1 MDDNVAGSEAGPV
14 AVRIG
19 PFILAT
25 AEGQLY
31 RDARRVPLGKRA
43 IALLRGLIDSPGHA
57 VTRNELVRRAWPGRF
72 VEDANLNVQIGAL
85 RKAMGRDAIVT
96 SYGRGYRLT
105 LDVEPIDADRR
116 RAPGAGWPLRAGDP
130 GALQEAGTAFIGRDK
145 ELAALMRL
153 LPSSRLLT
161 LVGTGG
167 IGKTRLILRLAS
179 MVAAEKIVLFVDL
192 ATLQDRQQLDDALAM
207 TYERRGP
214 AAASWRE
221 TLQKSIAG
229 QDAYL
234 ILDNCEHLAEPCA
247 HLVEEITALCPTIRV
262 VAGSRVRLF
271 VPEETVFEL
280 APLSLLESSDAG
292 TSAPSEAMELFISRA
307 AAAKVPCSTACLPDI
322 ASICLSVDGVPL
334 AIELAAA
341 WLPFLPVHEVAVRL
355 RKDLRLL
362 DAGPAPPSR
371 HHTMEATIRWSYSM
385 LRDEEREIFRGLS
398 VFSGGCT
405 LEAALEVCGAGRDDY
420 RALHRVA
427 RLHEYS
433 LLVKR
438 GRRLSMLEP
447 IRHFAAAELARTG
460 EETRLHRR
468 HLRHVLS
475 IAERYRQSDRAAH
488 LALLEP
494 ELDNLRIAQQRS
506 LGADDSRRRLEL
518 VVVLYE
524 FWGDTGRTSEAASFA
539 AAALQATDR
548 NADEGLQGAV
558 HSIVARYAKDLGQ
571 LEAAL
576 HHGEQALAIARK
588 ADDPRRTINAM
599 DSIAW
604 VQFEFG
610 QRAEGMATAL
620 RSRDMA
626 LSAQLPLQI
635 YMTENTVGELHR
647 LAGNFPEAEIALRRV
662 VSLARDNRDSSSV
675 SIALINL
682 GLLLIARED
691 FESLPGVLLESAT
704 TSRQGGIRRALP
716 YLCRASAA
724 LSVHLGDHACAARFL
739 GGALGQVRAM
749 RLVPSAE
756 DLSLHDA
763 IRIGLS
769 RAADHDAI
777 THELSAGSQLNE
789 TELWDELVTHLEG
802 WQPASSAGKS

>member
-1 MDDNVAGSEAGPV
+1 MDHNVGGRDAGPGV
-14 AVRIG
+14 VRIG
-19 PFILAT
+19 PFTLAT
-25 AEGQLY
+25 VEGQLY
-31 RDARRVPLGKRA
+31 RDAERVPLGKRA

-105 LDVEPIDADRR
+105 LDVEAIGVERR
-116 RAPGAGWPLRAGDP
+116 RDPGGGRPLRVGDP
-130 GALQEAGTAFIGRDK
+130 GAQEAATAFVGRDK
-145 ELAALMRL
+145 ELAELLRL
-153 LPSSRLLT
+153 LPLSRLLT
-161 LVGTGG
+161 VVGSGG

-179 MVAAEKIVLFVDL
+179 MVAADKIVLFVDL

-207 TYERRGP
+207 TCERRGP
-214 AAASWRE
+214 TAASWRE
-221 TLQKSIAG
+221 TLQKAIAG

-247 HLVEEITALCPTIRV
+247 RLVEEVTTLCPTIRV

-280 APLSLLESSDAG
+280 APLSLPEPSDTG
-292 TSAPSEAMELFISRA
+292 TAAPSEAMELFISRA
-307 AAAKVPCSTACLPDI
+307 AAAKVPCSTACLPDV

-355 RKDLRLL
+355 RQDLRLL
-362 DAGPAPPSR
+362 DSGPAPPSR

-385 LRDEEREIFRGLS
+385 LQDDEREVFRGLS

-420 RALHRVA
+420 RALHCVA

-447 IRHFAAAELARTG
+447 IRQFAAAELARTG
-460 EETRLHRR
+460 EETRLQRR
-468 HLRHVLS
+468 HIRHVLA
-475 IAERYRQSDRAAH
+475 IADRYRESDRAAH

-506 LGADDSRRRLEL
+506 LEGDDPRSRLEL
-518 VVVLYE
+518 VVALYE
-524 FWGDTGRTSEAASFA
+524 YWGDTGRTSEAASFA

-548 NADEGLQGAV
+548 NADEDLQGAV
-558 HSIVARYAKDLGQ
+558 HSIIARYAKDLGR
-571 LEAAL
+571 LDAAL

-588 ADDPRRTINAM
+588 VDDSRRMINAM

-604 VQFEFG
+604 AQFELG
-610 QRAEGMATAL
+610 KRTEGMATAL

-647 LAGNFPEAEIALRRV
+647 LAGNFSEAEVALRRML
-662 VSLARDNRDSSSV
+662 SLARDNRDSSSV

-682 GLLLIARED
+682 GLLLIARGD
-691 FESLPGVLLESAT
+691 FSGLPAVLLESAT
-704 TSRQGGIRRALP
+704 TSCHGGIRRALP

-724 LSVHLGDHACAARFL
+724 LSVHLGDPGSAARLL
-739 GGALGQVRAM
+739 GGALGQMRAM

-756 DLSLHDA
+756 DRSLDEALHVE
-763 IRIGLS
+763 LS
-769 RAADHDAI
+769 RAADDGSVAREI
-777 THELSAGSQLNE
+777 SAGSQLSE
-789 TELWDELVTHLEG
+789 TALWNELVTHLER
-802 WQPASSAGKS
+802 WQPAPTAGKS

>member
-1 MDDNVAGSEAGPV
+1 MDFNVGSSDAGPSV
-14 AVRIG
+14 VRIG

-31 RDARRVPLGKRA
+31 RDAKRVPLGKRA
-43 IALLRGLIDSPGHA
+43 LALLRGLIDSPGHA

-85 RKAMGRDAIVT
+85 RKALGRDAIVT

-105 LDVEPIDADRR
+105 LDVEAIDAERR
-116 RAPGAGWPLRAGDP
+116 RDPGAGRPLRAGDS
-130 GALQEAGTAFIGRDK
+130 GAHQEFGTAFVGRDK

-153 LPSSRLLT
+153 LPLTRLLT

-179 MVAAEKIVLFVDL
+179 MVAADKIVLFVDV

-207 TYERRGP
+207 TYERRGH
-214 AAASWRE
+214 AAPSWRN

-247 HLVEEITALCPTIRV
+247 RLVEEVTTLCPTIRV
-262 VAGSRVRLF
+262 MAGSRVRLF
-271 VPEETVFEL
+271 VAEESVFEL
-280 APLSLLESSDAG
+280 APLALPDPTDTG
-292 TSAPSEAMELFISRA
+292 TSSPSEAMELFISRA
-307 AAAKVPCSTACLPDI
+307 TAAKVPCPTECIPDI

-355 RKDLRLL
+355 RQDLRLL

-385 LRDEEREIFRGLS
+385 LQDDEREVFRGLS

-405 LEAALEVCGAGRDDY
+405 LEAALEVCGAGQDDY
-420 RALHRVA
+420 RALHCVA

-447 IRHFAAAELARTG
+447 IRQFAAAELARTG
-460 EETRLHRR
+460 EETRLQRR
-468 HLRHVLS
+468 HMRYLLS

-488 LALLEP
+488 LAILEP

-506 LGADDSRRRLEL
+506 LVADDSRSRLEL
-518 VVVLYE
+518 VVALYE
-524 FWGDTGRTSEAASFA
+524 YWGDTGRTSEAASFA
-539 AAALQATDR
+539 EAALQATDR
-548 NADEGLQGAV
+548 NADEDLQGAV
-558 HSIVARYAKDLGQ
+558 HSIIARYAKDLGR

-576 HHGEQALAIARK
+576 HHGEQALALAREV
-588 ADDPRRTINAM
+588 DDSRRMINAM
-599 DSIAW
+599 ESIAW
-604 VQFEFG
+604 AQFELG
-610 QRAEGMATAL
+610 KRTEGMATAL
-620 RSRDMA
+620 RSREMA
-626 LSAQLPLQI
+626 LAAQLPLQI

-647 LAGNFPEAEIALRRV
+647 LAGNLPEAEVALRRV
-662 VSLARDNRDSSSV
+662 LSLARDNRDSSSV

-682 GLLLIARED
+682 ALLLIARGD
-691 FESLPGVLLESAT
+691 FDSLPAVLLESAT
-704 TSRQGGIRRALP
+704 TGRQGGTRRALP
-716 YLCRASAA
+716 YLSRASAA
-724 LSVHLGDHACAARFL
+724 LSVHLGDRACAARFL
-739 GGALGQVRAM
+739 GGALGQMRAM

-756 DLSLHDA
+756 DQALDEA
-763 IRIGLS
+763 IHVELS
-769 RAADHDAI
+769 RAADNDFVA
-777 THELSAGSQLNE
+777 HEMASGSQLSE
-789 TELWDELVTHLEG
+789 TALWEELVTYLER
-802 WQPASSAGKS
+802 WQPDPSAGKS

>member
-1 MDDNVAGSEAGPV
+1 MKNNDGGGDAGSSV
-14 AVRIG
+14 VRIG
-19 PFILAT
+19 PFTLAT

-31 RDARRVPLGKRA
+31 RDAERVPLGKRA
-43 IALLRGLIDSPGHA
+43 LALLLGLIDSPGHA

-96 SYGRGYRLT
+96 TYGRGYRLT
-105 LDVEPIDADRR
+105 LDVETIDADRR
-116 RAPGAGWPLRAGDP
+116 RDPGGGRPLRAGEP
-130 GALQEAGTAFIGRDK
+130 GAHQEAGTAFVGRDK

-153 LPSSRLLT
+153 LPTSRLLT

-167 IGKTRLILRLAS
+167 IGKTRLILRLAAT
-179 MVAAEKIVLFVDL
+179 VADDRIVLFVD
-192 ATLQDRQQLDDALAM
+192 AAALQDRQQLDDALAM
-207 TYERRGP
+207 TYERRGHT
-214 AAASWRE
+214 AASWRE
-221 TLQKSIAG
+221 TLPRSIAG

-247 HLVEEITALCPTIRV
+247 RLVEEVTALCPTIRV

-271 VPEETVFEL
+271 VPEEEVFEL
-280 APLSLLESSDAG
+280 APLSLPESSDIG

-307 AAAKVPCSTACLPDI
+307 AAAKVPCSAACLPDV

-355 RKDLRLL
+355 RQDLRLL

-385 LRDEEREIFRGLS
+385 LQDDERAVFRGLS

-405 LEAALEVCGAGRDDY
+405 LEAALEVCGAGPDDY
-420 RALHRVA
+420 RALHCLA

-438 GRRLSMLEP
+438 GRRLAMLEP
-447 IRHFAAAELARTG
+447 IRQFAAAELVRTG
-460 EETRLHRR
+460 DEKGLHRR
-468 HLRHVLS
+468 HVRHVLS
-475 IAERYRQSDRAAH
+475 IAERYRQRDRAAH

-506 LGADDSRRRLEL
+506 LAADDPRSRLEL
-518 VVVLYE
+518 VVALYE
-524 FWGDTGRTSEAASFA
+524 YWGDTGRTSEAATFA
-539 AAALQATDR
+539 TAALQATDP
-548 NADEGLQGAV
+548 NADEDLQGAV
-558 HSIVARYAKDLGQ
+558 HSILARYAKDLGR

-588 ADDPRRTINAM
+588 VNDSRRMINAM

-604 VQFEFG
+604 AQFELG
-610 QRAEGMATAL
+610 QRAEGMSTAL

-635 YMTENTVGELHR
+635 YMAENTVGELHR
-647 LAGNFPEAEIALRRV
+647 LSGNFAEAEVALRRML
-662 VSLARDNRDSSSV
+662 SLARDNRDSSSV
-675 SIALINL
+675 SIALVNL
-682 GLLLIARED
+682 ALLLIARDD
-691 FESLPGVLLESAT
+691 FERLPAVLLESAN
-704 TSRQGGIRRALP
+704 TSRQAGTRRALP

-724 LSVHLGDHACAARFL
+724 LFIQRGDAACSARFL
-739 GGALGQVRAM
+739 GGALGQM
-749 RLVPSAE
+749 RSMQLAPSAE
-756 DLSLHDA
+756 DAALDEAVNAQLD
-763 IRIGLS
+763 
-769 RAADHDAI
+769 RALDRESVAREI
-777 THELSAGSQLNE
+777 SAGSQLGE
-789 TELWDELVTHLEG
+789 AALWDELVAHLER
-802 WQPASSAGKS
+802 